1 MDERMIQWLRRLLL
15 CAAMFIVQC
24 SMFNVMAQ
32 DDIQLRQIYSQ
43 AESDLKTGRTEEAR
57 DTLLLY
63 LDNFK
68 GTLKRDA
75 LRIIAMS
82 CISDYD
88 EQKAEE
94 YVKMMLAEDPYYS
107 ASINDPPIFVNM
119 VNEMKA
125 GMTAKVTTASS
136 QAESLDEVPVP
147 TTLITEEMI
156 RNSGGRNLQEVLA
169 AYVPGMNIVDCNQ
182 DINIGMRDIY
192 GTSQDKI
199 LFLLNGHRLN
209 SYFTNAAAPDFSIS
223 LEKIRQIEVLRG
235 PASSIYGGVAL
246 TAVVNI
252 ITKQGADVDGFV
264 AKAEAGNYGQLR
276 GDLLFGKRYFD
287 LDVLAW
293 ISGYRNAGE
302 KRTVS
307 EEHQSV
313 TSFTNDTVNTIS
325 IGRVGDKPS
334 YDIGLQLGYR
344 GLQLLYNTSFSQVV
358 PPYTFS
364 TSAWA
369 YNQGMYRTNN
379 DIAPSFANCAHHLD
393 LSYRHLWGPFGLR
406 LSATYD
412 KEDVTQYKV
421 FSESAN
427 AELNSIL
434 QLENEAKE
442 VFELYDGLTQY
453 MNGQNQNFGLQLKSG
468 YNYAL
473 GSEHKGRLMFG
484 AEYSHFKLDDIRY
497 QLGYSYELFIDEIP
511 LSRISLVSGREN
523 SANASLQ
530 LKHQW
535 RSLIL
540 NAGLR
545 FDHKHRYDDTD
556 ANVLSPRVA
565 LILLRPK
572 WNAKLSYSKSF
583 VDGSYLN
590 RIYNTMYSFFYDMV
604 DIGQVR
610 DMSPEYLHSLQ
621 LSFAGHNWVK
631 GLHFEVNG
639 FYNHAHDLIKAV
651 TFSKLNSGEHVS
663 VGVELMANYRLPRF
677 TADLNLT
684 WVHTFK
690 SLLYNEDFEGDQNV
704 PPTVNDNNGTPAITS
719 NLVLGWQVTPRLKLH
734 THILFEGRQCSY
746 FQDLN
751 QLCEWSRLY
760 EFLINLDQDDPRFE
774 KAYLRLF
781 ELQEQYSIEH
791 SIDARAILNIGAD
804 YKIGRLT
811 LGLNVRN
818 LLNTRYNRGGMDAPL
833 MPQQGCWWTASVS
846 YHF

>member
-1 MDERMIQWLRRLLL
+1 MRDCIRVFLILALLL
-15 CAAMFIVQC
+15 SSTGMQ
-24 SMFNVMAQ
+24 AQ

-57 DTLLLY
+57 DTLLLH
-63 LDNFK
+63 LSAFK

-94 YVKMMLAEDPYYS
+94 YVKMMLDEDPYYS
-107 ASINDPPIFVNM
+107 VSINDPPIFVNM

-156 RNSGGRNLQEVLA
+156 RNCGGRNLQEVLT

-209 SYFTNAAAPDFSIS
+209 SYFTNTAAPDFSIS

-252 ITKQGADVDGFV
+252 ITKQGANVDGFV

-302 KRTVS
+302 ERTVS

-313 TSFTNDTVNTIS
+313 IPFFNDTVKTIS
-325 IGRVGDKPS
+325 IGHVGDRPS
-334 YDIGLQLGYR
+334 YDVGLQLGYR

-358 PPYTFS
+358 PPYTFL
-364 TSAWA
+364 TTAWA

-379 DIAPSFANCAHHLD
+379 GLSPCFANAAHHLD
-393 LSYRHLWGPFGLR
+393 LSYNHLSGPFNLR

-412 KEDVTQYKV
+412 REDVTLYQV

-427 AELNSIL
+427 AELARIL
-434 QLENEAKE
+434 QFEGEEKE
-442 VFELYDGLTQY
+442 YFELFDGLTQY
-453 MNGQNQNFGLQLKSG
+453 MNAQNMNFGLQLKGG

-473 GSEHKGRLMFG
+473 GSEHKGTLMFG

-497 QLGYSYELFIDEIP
+497 QLGYSYELFLDEIP
-511 LSRISLVSGREN
+511 LSRIGLVSGREN

-590 RIYNTMYSFFYDMV
+590 RIYNRMSFFLVNNNDE
-604 DIGQVR
+604 DIEE
-610 DMSPEYLHSLQ
+610 MSPEYLHSLQ
-621 LSFAGHNWVK
+621 LSFAGHNWAK

-639 FYNHAHDLIKAV
+639 FYNRAHDLIKTAMLGRV
-651 TFSKLNSGEHVS
+651 NSGEHVS
-663 VGVELMANYRLPRF
+663 VGVELMANYSLPRF

-690 SLLYNEDFEGDQNV
+690 STLYNEDFVGNEYIID
-704 PPTVNDNNGTPAITS
+704 TVNDNNGTPAITS
-719 NLVLGWQVTPRLKLH
+719 NLVLGWQVSPRLKLH
-734 THILFEGRQCSY
+734 THILFEGRQKSY
-746 FQDLN
+746 FLYLNPICELFRINETLEDLTP
-751 QLCEWSRLY
+751 
-760 EFLINLDQDDPRFE
+760 DDPEYEEVRQRVIELVDEISTE
-774 KAYLRLF
+774 KRM
-781 ELQEQYSIEH
+781 
-791 SIDARAILNIGAD
+791 DARAILNIGAD

-833 MPQQGCWWTASVS
+833 MPQQGRWWTASVS

>member
-1 MDERMIQWLRRLLL
+1 MIQWLRRLLL

-107 ASINDPPIFVNM
+107 VSVNDPPIFVNM
-119 VNEMKA
+119 VNETRA

-136 QAESLDEVPVP
+136 QAETLDEVPVP

-156 RNSGGRNLQEVLA
+156 RNSGGRNLQEVLT

-182 DINIGMRDIY
+182 DINIG
-192 GTSQDKI
+192 S
-199 LFLLNGHRLN
+199 
-209 SYFTNAAAPDFSIS
+209 
-223 LEKIRQIEVLRG
+223 G

-621 LSFAGHNWVK
+621 LSFTGHNWVK

>member
-1 MDERMIQWLRRLLL
+1 
-15 CAAMFIVQC
+15 
-24 SMFNVMAQ
+24 MAQ

-57 DTLLLY
+57 DTLLQH
-63 LDNFK
+63 LDAFK

-94 YVKMMLAEDPYYS
+94 YVKMMLETDPYYS
-107 ASINDPPIFVNM
+107 VSVNDPPIFVNM
-119 VNEMKA
+119 VNETRA

-136 QAESLDEVPVP
+136 QAETLDEVPVP

-199 LFLLNGHRLN
+199 LFLLNGHRQN
-209 SYFTNAAAPDFSIS
+209 SYFTNTAAPDFSIS
-223 LEKIRQIEVLRG
+223 MEKIRQIEVLRG

-252 ITKQGADVDGFV
+252 ITKQGADVNGFV
-264 AKAEAGNYGQLR
+264 TKAEAGNHGQVR

-302 KRTVS
+302 ERTVS
-307 EEHQSV
+307 REHQSV

-334 YDIGLQLGYR
+334 YDLGLQLGYK
-344 GLQLLYNTSFSQVV
+344 GLLFLYNTSFSQVV

-364 TSAWA
+364 TTAWA

-412 KEDVTQYKV
+412 KEDVTQYQV

-427 AELNSIL
+427 AELTDIMKL
-434 QLENEAKE
+434 KDKEIE
-442 VFELYDGLTQY
+442 VFEQYDGLTQY
-453 MNGQNQNFGLQLKSG
+453 VNGQNQNFGLQLKSG

-523 SANASLQ
+523 SANASFQ

-565 LILLRPK
+565 LILLQPK
-572 WNAKLSYSKSF
+572 WNVKLSYSKSF

-590 RIYNTMYSFFYDMV
+590 RIYNTMYFFLFN
-604 DIGQVR
+604 R
-610 DMSPEYLHSLQ
+610 DVGLIEETSPEYLHSLQ

-639 FYNHAHDLIKAV
+639 FYNRAHDLIKSA
-651 TFSKLNSGEHVS
+651 TFRKLNSGEHVS

-690 SLLYNEDFEGDQNV
+690 SFLYNESFEGYNLIDA
-704 PPTVNDNNGTPAITS
+704 TVNDNNGTPAITS
-719 NLVLGWQVTPRLKLH
+719 NLVMAWQVAPRLKLH
-734 THILFEGRQCSY
+734 THVLFEGRQKSY
-746 FQDLN
+746 FLYLN
-751 QLCEWSRLY
+751 AICEMWRLY
-760 EFLINLDQDDPRFE
+760 KISQSLNPDDPRYEEVDRRGTELVDEVSAE
-774 KAYLRLF
+774 K
-781 ELQEQYSIEH
+781 

-818 LLNTRYNRGGMDAPL
+818 LLNTRYDRGGLDAPL
-833 MPQQGCWWTASVS
+833 MPQQGRWWTASVS

>member
-1 MDERMIQWLRRLLL
+1 MRMFRIFFTLMMLFSCLQL
-15 CAAMFIVQC
+15 Q
-24 SMFNVMAQ
+24 AQ

-43 AESDLKTGRTEEAR
+43 AENDFKTGRTEEAR
-57 DTLLLY
+57 DTLLHHL
-63 LDNFK
+63 NAFR

-94 YVKMMLAEDPYYS
+94 YVKMMLEVDPYYS
-107 ASINDPPIFVNM
+107 VSINDPPIFVNM

-156 RNSGGRNLQEVLA
+156 RNCGGRNLQEVLT
-169 AYVPGMNIVDCNQ
+169 AYVPGMNIVDCNR

-209 SYFTNAAAPDFSIS
+209 SYFTNTAAPDFSIS

-252 ITKQGADVDGFV
+252 ITRQGADVDGFV
-264 AKAEAGNYGQLR
+264 AKAEAGSYGQLR
-276 GDLLFGKRYFD
+276 GDLLFGKRYYD

-302 KRTVS
+302 QRAVS

-313 TSFTNDTVNTIS
+313 IPFFNDTVNTIS
-325 IGRVGDKPS
+325 IGRVGDRPS
-334 YDIGLQLGYR
+334 YDLGFQLGYK
-344 GLQLLYNTSFSQVV
+344 GLRLLYNTSFSQVV
-358 PPYTFS
+358 SPYTIS
-364 TSAWA
+364 TTAWA
-369 YNQGMYRTNN
+369 YDRDRYRTNN
-379 DIAPSFANCAHHLD
+379 GIAPSFANSTHHLD
-393 LSYRHLWGPFGLR
+393 LSYNHLSGPFNLR

-412 KEDVTQYKV
+412 KEDVTQYSV
-421 FSESAN
+421 WSETADTILAN
-427 AELNSIL
+427 LL
-434 QLENEAKE
+434 QFKE
-442 VFELYDGLTQY
+442 EEKDAFFVYDGLSIY
-453 MNGQNQNFGLQLKSG
+453 MNGQNQNFGLQLKGG

-473 GSEHKGRLMFG
+473 GSEHKGTLMFG

-511 LSRISLVSGREN
+511 LSRISYVSGREN
-523 SANASLQ
+523 SANASFQ

-535 RSLIL
+535 RQLIL

-556 ANVLSPRVA
+556 ANVVSPRVA
-565 LILLRPK
+565 LILLQPK

-590 RIYNTMYSFFYDMV
+590 RICNKMAIFLLKLPDEHIEQIG
-604 DIGQVR
+604 DI
-610 DMSPEYLHSLQ
+610 SPEYLHSLQ

-631 GLHFEVNG
+631 GLHLEVNG
-639 FYNHAHDLIKAV
+639 FYNRALDLIKADV
-651 TFSKLNSGEHVS
+651 LGNVNSGEHSS
-663 VGVELMANYRLPRF
+663 VGVELMANYKRPRF

-690 SLLYNEDFEGDQNV
+690 SLLYNEDFVGDQNV

-751 QLCEWSRLY
+751 QISEVWRLY

-774 KAYLRLF
+774 KAYQRYN

-818 LLNTRYNRGGMDAPL
+818 LLNTRYDRCGIEAPL
-833 MPQQGCWWTASVS
+833 MPQQGRWWTVSVG
-846 YHF
+846 FKI

>member
-1 MDERMIQWLRRLLL
+1 
-15 CAAMFIVQC
+15 
-24 SMFNVMAQ
+24 MAQ

-43 AESDLKTGRTEEAR
+43 AVSDLQTGRTEEAR
-57 DTLLLY
+57 DTLLQHLGA
-63 LDNFK
+63 FR

-94 YVKMMLAEDPYYS
+94 YVKMMLETDPYYS
-107 ASINDPPIFVNM
+107 VSVNDPPIFVNM
-119 VNEMKA
+119 VNETRA

-136 QAESLDEVPVP
+136 QAETLDEVPVP

-209 SYFTNAAAPDFSIS
+209 SYFTNTAAPDFSIS

-252 ITKQGADVDGFV
+252 ITRQGADVDGFV

-427 AELNSIL
+427 AELTSIL

-556 ANVLSPRVA
+556 ANVVSPRVA
-565 LILLRPK
+565 LILLQPK

-590 RIYNTMYSFFYDMV
+590 RICNKMALFLLNYPDEHIEQIG
-604 DIGQVR
+604 DI
-610 DMSPEYLHSLQ
+610 SPEYLHSLQ

-631 GLHFEVNG
+631 GLHLEVNG
-639 FYNHAHDLIKAV
+639 FYNRALDLIKAAALGNV
-651 TFSKLNSGEHVS
+651 NSGEHSS
-663 VGVELMANYRLPRF
+663 VGVELMADYKRPHF

-751 QLCEWSRLY
+751 QISEWSRLY

-818 LLNTRYNRGGMDAPL
+818 LLNTRYDRCGIEAPL
-833 MPQQGCWWTASVS
+833 MPQQGRWWTASVS
-846 YHF
+846 YKF

>member
-1 MDERMIQWLRRLLL
+1 
-15 CAAMFIVQC
+15 
-24 SMFNVMAQ
+24 MAQ

-57 DTLLLY
+57 DTLLLH
-63 LDNFK
+63 LDAFK

-88 EQKAEE
+88 EQKAGE

-107 ASINDPPIFVNM
+107 VSINDPPIFVNM
-119 VNEMKA
+119 VNEIRT

-136 QAESLDEVPVP
+136 QVETLDEVPVP

-156 RNSGGRNLQEVLA
+156 RNCGGRNLQEVLTT
-169 AYVPGMNIVDCNQ
+169 YVPGMNIVDCNQ

-209 SYFTNAAAPDFSIS
+209 SYFTNTAAPDFSIS
-223 LEKIRQIEVLRG
+223 MEKIRQIEVLRG

-264 AKAEAGNYGQLR
+264 AKVEAGNHGQVR
-276 GDLLFGKRYFD
+276 GDLLFGKRYYD

-302 KRTVS
+302 ERTVS

-313 TSFTNDTVNTIS
+313 IPFFNDTVKTIS
-325 IGRVGDKPS
+325 IGHVGDRPS
-334 YDIGLQLGYR
+334 YDLGLQLGYR
-344 GLQLLYNTSFSQVV
+344 GLRLLYNTGFSQVV
-358 PPYTFS
+358 PPYTIS
-364 TSAWA
+364 TTAWA
-369 YNQGMYRTNN
+369 YDRDKYRTNN
-379 DIAPSFANCAHHLD
+379 GIAPSFANCTHHLD
-393 LSYRHLWGPFGLR
+393 LSYSHLSGPFSLR

-412 KEDVTQYKV
+412 KEDVTQYSV
-421 FSESAN
+421 WSETADTILAN
-427 AELNSIL
+427 LL
-434 QLENEAKE
+434 QFKKE
-442 VFELYDGLTQY
+442 EIGTFFIFDGLTKY
-453 MNGQNQNFGLQLKSG
+453 MNGQNQNFGLQLKGG
-468 YNYAL
+468 YDYAL
-473 GSEHKGRLMFG
+473 GSEHRGTLMFG

-497 QLGYSYELFIDEIP
+497 QLGYSYELFTDEIP
-511 LSRISLVSGREN
+511 LSRIGLVSGREN

-535 RSLIL
+535 RQLIL

-572 WNAKLSYSKSF
+572 WNARLSYSKSF
-583 VDGSYLN
+583 VDGSYFN
-590 RIYNTMYSFFYDMV
+590 RICNRMDFFLLDYPLE
-604 DIGQVR
+604 DIEEIR
-610 DMSPEYLHSLQ
+610 DISPEYLHSLQ
-621 LSFAGHNWVK
+621 LSFAGRNWVK

-639 FYNHAHDLIKAV
+639 FYNRAHDLIRATV
-651 TFSKLNSGEHVS
+651 LGNVNSGEHSS

-677 TADLNLT
+677 TADLNLA

-690 SLLYNEDFEGDQNV
+690 TLLYNEDFEGDQNV
-704 PPTVNDNNGTPAITS
+704 PPTVDDNNGTPAITS

-734 THILFEGRQCSY
+734 THILFEGRQKSY

-751 QLCEWSRLY
+751 QISEIWRLY
-760 EFLINLDQDDPRFE
+760 EFLIDLDQDDPRFE
-774 KAYLRLF
+774 KAYERYN
-781 ELQEQYSIEH
+781 ELQGQYSIEH
-791 SIDARAILNIGAD
+791 PIGARAILNIGAD
-804 YKIGRLT
+804 YRIGRLT

-818 LLNTRYNRGGMDAPL
+818 LLNTRYDRGGMDAPL
-833 MPQQGCWWTASVS
+833 MPQQGRWWTASVS